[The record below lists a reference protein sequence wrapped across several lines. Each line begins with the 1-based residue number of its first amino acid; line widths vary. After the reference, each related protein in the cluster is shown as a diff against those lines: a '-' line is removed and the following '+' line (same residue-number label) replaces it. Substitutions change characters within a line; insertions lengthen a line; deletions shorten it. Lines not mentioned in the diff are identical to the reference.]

1 MGQRPDSHLA
11 SNPQTKKNEAAV
23 HQYLDTQGGMGEI
36 GSGKLQT
43 FKDVHADF
51 EKKNAGHR
59 SITPNEMQ
67 SHLESHPNWP
77 RKEQTNEGTEMQKD
91 IDELVEA
98 GFSESEAS
106 KIVET
111 WRDPEFKWDHDPGNK
126 IGDDSDKKSSDKKKK
141 KKDCKCG
148 GDCKCGMKSEET
160 QNPDDN
166 EDWDTDRLGE
176 DNREFFEEFHAD
188 HGHLP
193 EAEQL
198 ELMEAFSKTLN
209 EETYTADQVM
219 KNVSTDPDFIH
230 KTHHQ
235 KIHARLRKLE
245 SKGYSFGKGYTTG
258 SKDYKTSGSEP
269 ITVVTSAHKDG
280 KKTHIEVSHDNTY
293 GINEETFVDR
303 MAAQM
308 GTLLKQSQT
317 SPLTA
322 TSVSEAAY
330 KAGDHVIVQSG
341 IHHGKRGIVES
352 TEDTT
357 LSLKSVT
364 DKFGARSM
372 NIDVAVSDIR
382 K

>member
-1 MGQRPDSHLA
+1 MSRTTLPDSFYSRDGVKRPKSPFDDPDFGKKPKAELA
-11 SNPQTKKNEAAV
+11 RDAKHNVPTRNWLKKKPVRKAAK
-23 HQYLDTQGGMGEI
+23 LD
-36 GSGKLQT
+36 GSLISMSQQK
-43 FKDVHADF
+43 
-51 EKKNAGHR
+51 
-59 SITPNEMQ
+59 
-67 SHLESHPNWP
+67 
-77 RKEQTNEGTEMQKD
+77 EGTEIQKD

-106 KIVET
+106 KIVEA
-111 WRDPEFKWDHDPGNK
+111 
-126 IGDDSDKKSSDKKKK
+126 S

-148 GDCKCGMKSEET
+148 DNCKCGMKNEET

-176 DNREFFEEFHAD
+176 DNRAFFEEFHAD

-209 EETYTADQVM
+209 EET
-219 KNVSTDPDFIH
+219 
-230 KTHHQ
+230 
-235 KIHARLRKLE
+235 
-245 SKGYSFGKGYTTG
+245 
-258 SKDYKTSGSEP
+258 
-269 ITVVTSAHKDG
+269 
-280 KKTHIEVSHDNTY
+280 
-293 GINEETFVDR
+293 FVDR

-322 TSVSEAAY
+322 TNVSEAAY

-372 NIDVAVSDIR
+372 NIEVAVSDIR

>member
-91 IDELVEA
+91 IDELVEV
-98 GFSESEAS
+98 GFTESEAS
-106 KIVET
+106 KIVEASLNESAMVCANCGCKQG
-111 WRDPEFKWDHDPGNK
+111 DPKPGCKCKSDSNDK
-126 IGDDSDKKSSDKKKK
+126 SGDNWVKASLDET
-141 KKDCKCG
+141 KDCKCDG
-148 GDCKCGMKSEET
+148 NCKCGLKEET
-160 QNPDDN
+160 Q
-166 EDWDTDRLGE
+166 
-176 DNREFFEEFHAD
+176 EFFEEFHAD

-209 EETYTADQVM
+209 EET
-219 KNVSTDPDFIH
+219 
-230 KTHHQ
+230 
-235 KIHARLRKLE
+235 
-245 SKGYSFGKGYTTG
+245 
-258 SKDYKTSGSEP
+258 
-269 ITVVTSAHKDG
+269 
-280 KKTHIEVSHDNTY
+280 
-293 GINEETFVDR
+293 FVDR

-308 GTLLKQSQT
+308 GILLKQSQT

-322 TSVSEAAY
+322 TNVSEAAY
-330 KAGDHVIVQSG
+330 KAGDHVIVQGG
-341 IHHGKRGIVES
+341 IHYGKRGIVES

-357 LSLKSVT
+357 LTLKGVT
-364 DKFGARSM
+364 DKFGAKAT
-372 NIDVAVSDIR
+372 NIDVAVCDVR